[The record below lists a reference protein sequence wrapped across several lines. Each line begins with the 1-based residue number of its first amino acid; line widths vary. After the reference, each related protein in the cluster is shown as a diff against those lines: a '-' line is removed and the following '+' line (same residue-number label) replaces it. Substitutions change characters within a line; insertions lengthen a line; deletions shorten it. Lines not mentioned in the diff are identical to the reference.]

1 MPREL
6 FKNKRDE
13 QLYASIKG
21 SERQKVELSDEALL
35 RVFGLNGD
43 KNNVRVKSYQ
53 LYYTQLHKRTDKG

>member
-43 KNNVRVKSYQ
+43 KNNVRVESYQ
-53 LYYTQLHKRTDKG
+53 LYYTQLHKLTDKG

>member
-53 LYYTQLHKRTDKG
+53 LYYTQLHKLTDKG